1 MHARITLFA
10 LGVVSLAVVSLYP
23 TLQFPSSAQVST
35 FIGPR
40 VWPLTLLI
48 VLFTLGIVLLA
59 ITWRDRKQALI
70 SEPQATTDTATETAP
85 TSSRFSLGRTRHWWF
100 IAAAI
105 AYTLLIQSIGFLIA
119 SLIFTFI
126 GTLLLG
132 ARSWMTIAI
141 TLVLAAVLMQGVFVS
156 LLGIPMP

>member
-1 MHARITLFA
+1 MHARISIFA
-10 LGVVSLAVVSLYP
+10 LGIVLLAVVGLYP

-48 VLFTLGIVLLA
+48 ILFVLGIALLA
-59 ITWRDRKQALI
+59 LTWRDRARANVDIEEKRPSDNSGA
-70 SEPQATTDTATETAP
+70 
-85 TSSRFSLGRTRHWWF
+85 FSIGRTRHWWF
-100 IAAAI
+100 IAAAVG
-105 AYTLLIQSIGFLIA
+105 YTLLMQVAGFLIA
-119 SLIFTFI
+119 SVVFTLA

-132 ARSWMTIAI
+132 ARSWITIAI
-141 TLVLAAVLMQGVFVS
+141 TLVVAVVLMQGVFVS

>member
-10 LGVVSLAVVSLYP
+10 LGVVSLAMVSLYP

-48 VLFTLGIVLLA
+48 VLFVLGIVLLA

>member
-48 VLFTLGIVLLA
+48 ALFTLGLILLA
-59 ITWRDRKQALI
+59 ITWSDHKKAL
-70 SEPQATTDTATETAP
+70 ATEHQSTSDTAAETALS
-85 TSSRFSLGRTRHWWF
+85 SSRFSLGRTRHWWF

-105 AYTLLIQSIGFLIA
+105 AYTLLMDSVGFLIA

-132 ARSWMTIAI
+132 ARSWLTIAI
-141 TLVLAAVLMQGVFVS
+141 TLVIAGVLMQGVFVS